1 MRVDHCA
8 RAPKTRRDSA
18 APDVVAEINR
28 SARRRIAGRVLTVL
42 LAGLFASVFAVAGFA
57 SAHSGAV
64 SSVPENGSTVEAGP
78 ARASITFNEELQQSF
93 PSLTVVGPDGRLW
106 SKGKASVEGNTV
118 SVELGEL
125 GPVGEY
131 TLAFRVT
138 SADGHPVSG
147 TRTFTLS
154 KAGTGTPGPRPGEDQ
169 AEGGGDSGGIPV
181 WVFIAGGV
189 VLFGAG
195 LAVALLG
202 GRRAK

>member
-1 MRVDHCA
+1 V
-8 RAPKTRRDSA
+8 TRK
-18 APDVVAEINR
+18 I
-28 SARRRIAGRVLTVL
+28 
-42 LAGLFASVFAVAGFA
+42 LAGLLAVLFACAFAAAGTA

-64 SSVPENGSTVEAGP
+64 SSVPENGSTVGAGP
-78 ARASITFNEELQQSF
+78 ARASVTFNEELQQSF
-93 PSLTVVGPDGRLW
+93 PSLTVVGPDGKLW
-106 SKGKASVEGNTV
+106 SKGKALVEGRSV

-131 TLAFRVT
+131 TIAFRVT

-147 TRTFTLS
+147 TRTFTLN
-154 KAGTGTPGPRPGEDQ
+154 KAGTGTPGASPGEDK
-169 AEGGGDSGGIPV
+169 ADGDGGVPV

-202 GRRAK
+202 GRSGRKK

>member
-1 MRVDHCA
+1 MRADHL
-8 RAPKTRRDSA
+8 
-18 APDVVAEINR
+18 VADINR
-28 SARRRIAGRVLTVL
+28 SARRRIGRRVLAVL
-42 LAGLFASVFAVAGFA
+42 IAGLFAAMFAAAGTA

-64 SSVPENGSTVEAGP
+64 SSVPEDGSTVEVGP
-78 ARASITFNEELQQSF
+78 ARASITFNEELQQNF

-106 SKGKASVEGNTV
+106 SKGKALVEGRTV

-147 TRTFTLS
+147 TRHFTLS
-154 KAGTGTPGPRPGEDQ
+154 KAGTGTPGAKPGEDK
-169 AEGGGDSGGIPV
+169 ADGGGDSGGGVPV

-195 LAVALLG
+195 LAVALLS
-202 GRRAK
+202 GRKK

>member
-1 MRVDHCA
+1 M
-8 RAPKTRRDSA
+8 
-18 APDVVAEINR
+18 I
-28 SARRRIAGRVLTVL
+28 
-42 LAGLFASVFAVAGFA
+42 AGLFATVFAAAGFA

-64 SSVPENGSTVEAGP
+64 SSVPENGSTIEVGP
-78 ARASITFNEELQQSF
+78 ARASVTFNENLQENF

-106 SKGKASVEGNTV
+106 SKGKATVDGKSV

-131 TLAFRVT
+131 TIAFRVT

-169 AEGGGDSGGIPV
+169 ADGENGESGGIPV

-189 VLFGAG
+189 VLFGGG

>member
-1 MRVDHCA
+1 MRADHL
-8 RAPKTRRDSA
+8 
-18 APDVVAEINR
+18 VADINR
-28 SARRRIAGRVLTVL
+28 SARLRIGRRVLAVL
-42 LAGLFASVFAVAGFA
+42 IAGLFAAMFAAGTA

-64 SSVPENGSTVEAGP
+64 SSVPEDGSTVEAGP
-78 ARASITFNEELQQSF
+78 ARASITFNEELQQNF

-106 SKGKASVEGNTV
+106 SKGKALVEGRTV

-147 TRTFTLS
+147 TRHFTLS
-154 KAGTGTPGPRPGEDQ
+154 KAGTGTPGPKPGADT
-169 AEGGGDSGGIPV
+169 ADSGDSDGGVPV

-195 LAVALLG
+195 LAVALLS
-202 GRRAK
+202 GRKK